1 MTEFIRPFGPT
12 IYRGRLSDEEITYIQ
27 GVAKDTLEA
36 NKRIGKMLVG
46 IMKDH
51 FAAHV
56 NDIDAFIN
64 MIKPHIV
71 KYAKYE
77 YERRNDLS
85 FKEDGIQNENK
96 GEVDWNSFNFNLG
109 KGPWIN
115 FQKAGEYQPCHE
127 HVGEISSVVYIDMP
141 TEIAKEEYTKD
152 TNINCPGQIEFLFG
166 SGDIGSTGTQKF
178 IPRTGDIMLFPSAL
192 KHIAYPFHTENVT
205 RISMSFN
212 VFDWTVDGKKADS

>member
-1 MTEFIRPFGPT
+1 MAEFMRPFGPT
-12 IYRGRLSDEEITYIQ
+12 IYRGRLSDEEIIHMQ
-27 GVAKDTLEA
+27 SVAKDTLEA

-51 FAAHV
+51 FAAQVTDYPKFLGIIRKHLV
-56 NDIDAFIN
+56 T
-64 MIKPHIV
+64 
-71 KYAKYE
+71 YAKYE
-77 YERRNDLS
+77 NDRRNALT
-85 FKEDGIQNENK
+85 FEGDGIVQDE
-96 GEVDWNSFNFNLG
+96 GEIDWDSFTFSLG

-141 TEIAKEEYTKD
+141 PEIAKEEYTKD
-152 TNINCPGQIEFLFG
+152 TNVNCPGQIEFLYG

-178 IPRTGDIMLFPSAL
+178 IPQTGDFLLFPSAL

-212 VFDWTVDGKKADS
+212 VLTWNVEGKKT

>member
-1 MTEFIRPFGPT
+1 MSEFIRPFGPT

-27 GVAKDTLEA
+27 GVAKDTYEE
-36 NKRIGKMLVG
+36 NKRIGKTLVG

-56 NDIDAFIN
+56 NDVDAFIK
-64 MIKPHIV
+64 MITPHLTN
-71 KYAKYE
+71 YAKYE
-77 YERRNDLS
+77 YDRRSQLH
-85 FKEDGIQNENK
+85 FDGDGVTQQ
-96 GEVDWNSFNFNLG
+96 GEIDWDSISFNLG

-141 TEIAKEEYTKD
+141 PEIAKEEYTKD
-152 TNINCPGQIEFLFG
+152 TNINCPGQIEFLYG

-178 IPRTGDIMLFPSAL
+178 IPVTGDIMLFPSGL
-192 KHIAYPFHTENVT
+192 KHIAYPFHTKDVT

-212 VFDWTVDGKKADS
+212 VFDWKVEGKKT